1 MGGLSKEEAQRVLQQ
16 VGYNEL
22 AEKRER
28 GVFAFLATVF
38 SEPMFFL
45 LLSAAGLYVLLGNYK
60 EGLVLSLA
68 MVLIIAIT
76 FFQKQKSSRALAAL
90 KKLSSPRAL
99 VLRDNR
105 PERIAGKEVVPGDW
119 LILSAGDRVA
129 ADATLLESSGLHADE
144 SLLSGESAAVH
155 KDLLGDKR
163 LFAGSMIVSG
173 KGVAVVSA
181 TGGLSLLGKIGGS
194 VQAIVPR
201 KTGLQLASA
210 LLTRRLLWAG
220 LFLSVV
226 VVLAF
231 YLTRG
236 GFLNA
241 LLTGLSASMAILPE
255 EFPVVLTVFFAIGAW
270 RISQS
275 NVLTRNPSAIES
287 LGAATVLCADKTGTI
302 TQNKMELA
310 LLYNGSDW
318 LERSSFNN
326 RPPSFNELV
335 YVSRQA
341 SEATS
346 VDPMDS
352 AIINFYNS
360 WSGGDFAL
368 SLVKEYPLQDDLLAV
383 TRVLDTGE
391 GGALVVA
398 AKGAPETIFRL
409 CGLSKEKEAAI
420 LQALHTM
427 AERGFRVLGVA
438 KASVENDGGFPS
450 HQAGFSFSFV
460 GLLGFEDPI
469 RPEMTE
475 AMNSCRS
482 AGVRVVMITGDHP
495 ATAKQ
500 IAEQIGLGAGRVVT
514 GGEIALLDDS
524 SLAALVKKE
533 KVFARILPDQK
544 LRLVRAFHVNGEV
557 VAMMGDGV
565 NDAPAL
571 KAADIGVAMGRRG
584 TDVAREAADLVLLDD
599 NFYSVVGAIALGRR
613 IYDNLQ
619 KAMLYILSIHV
630 PIVGLVLVP
639 ALWPTLPI
647 LMLPV
652 QIVFLELIIDP
663 VCSVAFESQP
673 AESGVMMRPPRKK
686 DALFFSDRFFMTS
699 AMHGL
704 LLFLVV
710 LCVYIYCI
718 NVGQSEPASRGA
730 AFATLVLGNLFLIS
744 SLLSFS
750 EPFFSSFFKNRVAV
764 LFISAAL
771 LLLLLIFSIPFL
783 RDLFRVAIP
792 GWSVC
797 MVSFFSSLFF
807 LLIVELIKV
816 VRNKKS
822 RAES

>member
-22 AEKRER
+22 AEKKER

-45 LLSAAGLYVLLGNYK
+45 LLGAAGLYVLLGNYK

-163 LFAGSMIVSG
+163 LFAGSLIVSG

-210 LLTRRLLWAG
+210 LLTRRLLWVG
-220 LFLSVV
+220 LFLSVM

-318 LERSSFNN
+318 LERSSFND

-352 AIINFYNS
+352 AIINFFNS

-383 TRVLDTGE
+383 TRVLDAGK

-409 CGLSKEKEAAI
+409 CGLSKEKEAATV
-420 LQALHTM
+420 QALHTM

-438 KASVENDGGFPS
+438 KASVENGGGFPS

-460 GLLGFEDPI
+460 GLLGFEDPV

-500 IAEQIGLGAGRVVT
+500 IAEQIGLGDGRVVT

-639 ALWPTLPI
+639 ALWPSLPI

-686 DALFFSDRFFMTS
+686 EALFFSHHFFKAS
-699 AMHGL
+699 ALHGL
-704 LLFLVV
+704 LLFLIV
-710 LCVYIYCI
+710 LCVYIYCLSA
-718 NVGQSEPASRGA
+718 GQSEPASRGA

-750 EPFFSSFFKNRVAV
+750 EPFFASFFKNRVAI

-783 RDLFRVAIP
+783 RELFRVAVP
-792 GWSVC
+792 GWRVC
-797 MVSFFSSLFF
+797 VISFFSSLFF

>member
-1 MGGLSKEEAQRVLQQ
+1 
-16 VGYNEL
+16 
-22 AEKRER
+22 
-28 GVFAFLATVF
+28 
-38 SEPMFFL
+38 
-45 LLSAAGLYVLLGNYK
+45 
-60 EGLVLSLA
+60 
-68 MVLIIAIT
+68 
-76 FFQKQKSSRALAAL
+76 
-90 KKLSSPRAL
+90 
-99 VLRDNR
+99 
-105 PERIAGKEVVPGDW
+105 
-119 LILSAGDRVA
+119 
-129 ADATLLESSGLHADE
+129 
-144 SLLSGESAAVH
+144 
-155 KDLLGDKR
+155 
-163 LFAGSMIVSG
+163 
-173 KGVAVVSA
+173 
-181 TGGLSLLGKIGGS
+181 
-194 VQAIVPR
+194 
-201 KTGLQLASA
+201 
-210 LLTRRLLWAG
+210 
-220 LFLSVV
+220 
-226 VVLAF
+226 
-231 YLTRG
+231 
-236 GFLNA
+236 
-241 LLTGLSASMAILPE
+241 
-255 EFPVVLTVFFAIGAW
+255 
-270 RISQS
+270 
-275 NVLTRNPSAIES
+275 
-287 LGAATVLCADKTGTI
+287 
-302 TQNKMELA
+302 
-310 LLYNGSDW
+310 
-318 LERSSFNN
+318 
-326 RPPSFNELV
+326 
-335 YVSRQA
+335 
-341 SEATS
+341 
-346 VDPMDS
+346 
-352 AIINFYNS
+352 
-360 WSGGDFAL
+360 
-368 SLVKEYPLQDDLLAV
+368 
-383 TRVLDTGE
+383 
-391 GGALVVA
+391 
-398 AKGAPETIFRL
+398 
-409 CGLSKEKEAAI
+409 
-420 LQALHTM
+420 
-427 AERGFRVLGVA
+427 
-438 KASVENDGGFPS
+438 
-450 HQAGFSFSFV
+450 
-460 GLLGFEDPI
+460 
-469 RPEMTE
+469 
-475 AMNSCRS
+475 
-482 AGVRVVMITGDHP
+482 
-495 ATAKQ
+495 
-500 IAEQIGLGAGRVVT
+500 
-514 GGEIALLDDS
+514 
-524 SLAALVKKE
+524 
-533 KVFARILPDQK
+533 
-544 LRLVRAFHVNGEV
+544 
-557 VAMMGDGV
+557 MMGDGV

>member
-22 AEKRER
+22 AEKKER

-45 LLSAAGLYVLLGNYK
+45 LLGAAGLYVLLGNYK

-163 LFAGSMIVSG
+163 LFAGSLIVSG

-210 LLTRRLLWAG
+210 LLTRRLLWVG
-220 LFLSVV
+220 LFLSVM

-241 LLTGLSASMAILPE
+241 LLIGLSASMAILPE

-352 AIINFYNS
+352 AIINFFNS

-383 TRVLDTGE
+383 TRVLDAGE

-438 KASVENDGGFPS
+438 KASVENGGGFPS

-460 GLLGFEDPI
+460 GLLGFEDPV

-500 IAEQIGLGAGRVVT
+500 IAEQIGLGDGRVVT

-686 DALFFSDRFFMTS
+686 EALFFSHRFFMAS
-699 AMHGL
+699 ALHGL
-704 LLFLVV
+704 LLFLIV
-710 LCVYIYCI
+710 LCVYIYCL
-718 NVGQSEPASRGA
+718 NAGQSEPASRGA

-750 EPFFSSFFKNRVAV
+750 EPFFASFFKNSVAV

-783 RDLFRVAIP
+783 RELFRVAVP
-792 GWSVC
+792 GWRVC
-797 MVSFFSSLFF
+797 VISFFSSLFF

>member
-22 AEKRER
+22 AEKKER

-45 LLSAAGLYVLLGNYK
+45 LLGAAGLYVLLGNYK

-105 PERIAGKEVVPGDW
+105 PERVAGKEVVPGDW

-163 LFAGSMIVSG
+163 LFAGSLIVSG

-210 LLTRRLLWAG
+210 LLTRRLLWVG
-220 LFLSVV
+220 LFLSVM

-318 LERSSFNN
+318 LERSSFND

-352 AIINFYNS
+352 AIINFYS
-360 WSGGDFAL
+360 RWSGGDFAL

-438 KASVENDGGFPS
+438 KASVENGGGFPS

-460 GLLGFEDPI
+460 GLLGFEDPV

-500 IAEQIGLGAGRVVT
+500 IAEQIGLGDGRVVT

-639 ALWPTLPI
+639 ALWPALPI

-686 DALFFSDRFFMTS
+686 EALFFSHHFFIAS
-699 AMHGL
+699 VLHGL
-704 LLFLVV
+704 LLFLIV
-710 LCVYIYCI
+710 LCVYIYCL
-718 NVGQSEPASRGA
+718 NAGQSEPASRGA
-730 AFATLVLGNLFLIS
+730 AFTTLVLGNLFLIS

-750 EPFFSSFFKNRVAV
+750 EPFFASFFKNRVAV

-792 GWSVC
+792 GLSVC
-797 MVSFFSSLFF
+797 VISFFSSLFF